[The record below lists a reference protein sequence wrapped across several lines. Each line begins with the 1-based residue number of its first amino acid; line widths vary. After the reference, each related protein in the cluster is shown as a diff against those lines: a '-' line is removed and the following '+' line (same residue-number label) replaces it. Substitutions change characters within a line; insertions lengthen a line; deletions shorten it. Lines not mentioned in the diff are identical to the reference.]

1 MRKRKTS
8 VQKLLGLETFTKY
21 GIKTDQFEYA
31 FFQVEPVNISVL
43 SQEHVTAKVQHLM
56 QLLSTVPDLELMAQD
71 DCECFDANKTYIRRR
86 LEQEQNP
93 AVRRLLEKD
102 AAFLDE
108 IQLELSSARQFLFAV
123 RFRKEKEEQVFSQLG
138 RVSKSIAD
146 YGFMAHRLTKPE
158 LKRMIALYFGTS
170 ISGDLIPD
178 VEGADYLQKEGN
190 DAAET

>member
-43 SQEHVTAKVQHLM
+43 SQEHVAAKVQHLM
-56 QLLSTVPDLELMAQD
+56 QLLSTVPDLELIAQD
-71 DCECFDANKTYIRRR
+71 DCECFDANKAYIRRR

-102 AAFLDE
+102 AAFLNE
-108 IQLELSSARQFLFAV
+108 IQLELSSARQFLFVV
-123 RFRKEKEEQVFSQLG
+123 RFRKEKEEQLFSQLG
-138 RVSKSIAD
+138 RVAKSIAD

-158 LKRMIALYFGTS
+158 LKRMLALYFGTS
-170 ISGDLIPD
+170 ISGECIPD
-178 VEGADYLQKEGN
+178 VEGADYLQEEEKN
-190 DAAET
+190 AA

>member
-21 GIKTDQFEYA
+21 GVKTDRFEYV

-43 SQEHVTAKVQHLM
+43 SQEHVAAKVQHLM
-56 QLLSTVPDLELMAQD
+56 QLLSTVPDLELIAQD
-71 DCECFDANKTYIRRR
+71 DCECFDANKAYIRRR

-93 AVRRLLEKD
+93 AVRSLLEKD

-108 IQLELSSARQFLFAV
+108 IQLELSSARQFLFAI

-138 RVSKSIAD
+138 RVAKSIAD

-158 LKRMIALYFGTS
+158 LKRMLALYFGTS

-178 VEGADYLQKEGN
+178 VEGADYLQEEEK
-190 DAAET
+190 DAI